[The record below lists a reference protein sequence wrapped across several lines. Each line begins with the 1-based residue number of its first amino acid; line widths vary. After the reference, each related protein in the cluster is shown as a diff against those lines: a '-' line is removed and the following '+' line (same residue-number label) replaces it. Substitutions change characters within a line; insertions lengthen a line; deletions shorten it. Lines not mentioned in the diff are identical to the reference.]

1 MFDSEVFPLYEVA
14 EFPVDHFAV
23 QDLFHHPFLFS
34 VDNLREWLRGCTPSG
49 YRIFW
54 CWGEFYHIED
64 GVDAFHG
71 CRKLEMVHA
80 VAHLPL
86 DQEWAQML
94 VQ

>member
-1 MFDSEVFPLYEVA
+1 MFDSKVFPLCEVA
-14 EFPVDHFAV
+14 EFLVDHFAV

-34 VDNLREWLRGCTPSG
+34 VNNLQEWLRGCTPSG
-49 YRIFW
+49 YWIFW
-54 CWGEFYHIED
+54 RRGDFYHVEY

-71 CRKLEMVHA
+71 CQKPETVHA

-86 DQEWAQML
+86 DQERAQMS